1 MPSTHSVFMPE
12 QYEGEE
18 GARERKIDELVEIL
32 VEEYPELLSDVLG
45 KDVTELMDDK
55 PREKA
60 KSKIRRRMR
69 ELLILL
75 MEKEDT

>member
-1 MPSTHSVFMPE
+1 MPE
-12 QYEGEE
+12 QDEGEK
-18 GARERKIDELVEIL
+18 GAREKKIDELVEIL

-75 MEKEDT
+75 MEKEDIRGS